1 MINRLDHLVQIKF
14 VDRKFL
20 IEPPLVTLGNLIQIW
35 LRVGSIVR
43 A

>member
-1 MINRLDHLVQIKF
+1 MINRLDHLVRIKF
-14 VDRKFL
+14 VAKKFL
-20 IEPPLVTLGNLIQIW
+20 IEPPLVPRGNLIQIW